1 MYYTVGDEDGGKGE
15 GEQNAGY
22 QAEAGEGGLE
32 EKGKGEEGGEEE

>member
-1 MYYTVGDEDGGKGE
+1 MYYTVGEEDAGE

-32 EKGKGEEGGEEE
+32 EKGKGEEDGEEE

>member
-1 MYYTVGDEDGGKGE
+1 MYYTVGDEDAAK

-32 EKGKGEEGGEEE
+32 EKRKGEEGGEEE